1 MLYEA
6 FIWKSAWERKS
17 AVRIQCVNGNVYDAL
32 NKNKQ
37 NILPNRS
44 IPMSSCYIHKNS
56 HRKSVKKN
64 QNRFE
69 FTRMNVKSLIYCLY
83 LILSILPKQ
92 MIILRSLRILRQMVL
107 NHVVFLCCLQWM
119 RTRKILS
126 FLFRS
131 VISVLFLSLAPSLFV
146 IRVYL
151 WAMMFSRFWLL
162 PFVYAQ
168 LPFVSDV
175 SLGLWRCLF
184 LCVCVFFFPTRLSCT
199 VFTETLNTVQSL
211 SLSLPLIFSFV

>member
-1 MLYEA
+1 MRWTETSEIFY
-6 FIWKSAWERKS
+6 
-17 AVRIQCVNGNVYDAL
+17 Y
-32 NKNKQ
+32 
-37 NILPNRS
+37 RS
-44 IPMSSCYIHKNS
+44 IRTSSCYIHKNA

-126 FLFRS
+126 FLFRCNIR
-131 VISVLFLSLAPSLFV
+131 VISLSLSLSPSLCV

-162 PFVYAQ
+162 PFVSAQ

-184 LCVCVFFFPTRLSCT
+184 VCVCVCFFPDSFVVYR
-199 VFTETLNTVQSL
+199 VQSL